1 MRPAPVA
8 EDLANEVR
16 ALDRAVRVGFLVFT
30 GFCSYFAI
38 RLSLSIDDFARIFL
52 DMFAKPPSSIWIH
65 AAIDGKPVWILLSFL
80 LPAFAL
86 AFAVKARRASTAVYG
101 ISLSAALLL
110 VQSIFLWTVL
120 TAPIA
125 QILGSLSSER

>member
-1 MRPAPVA
+1 MSPAPSA
-8 EDLANEVR
+8 DDLANEVR

-30 GFCSYFAI
+30 GLCSYFAI
-38 RLSLSIDDFARIFL
+38 RISLSIDDFSRMFT
-52 DMFAKPPSSIWIH
+52 DMLAGPPLGIGIH
-65 AAIDGKPVWILLSFL
+65 VAIGGKPVWILLSFL

-86 AFAVKARRASTAVYG
+86 AFAIKARRASTAVYG

-110 VQSIFLWTVL
+110 VQSIFLWSVL

-125 QILGSLSSER
+125 QILGGLSSGH

>member
-1 MRPAPVA
+1 M
-8 EDLANEVR
+8 
-16 ALDRAVRVGFLVFT
+16 RVGFLVFT
-30 GFCSYFAI
+30 GLCSYFAI
-38 RLSLSIDDFARIFL
+38 RLSLSIDDFARIFA
-52 DMFAKPPSSIWIH
+52 DMLAGPPLGIGIH
-65 AAIDGKPVWILLSFL
+65 VAIAGKPVWIALSFL

-86 AFAVKARRASTAVYG
+86 AFAVKARRASTAMYG

-125 QILGSLSSER
+125 GILSGLSSGH